1 LPCCIGEDA
10 CSDKWDASFS
20 FHNHLSGRW
29 PAMHS
34 AGCDCTGEECQ
45 HPAHSR
51 CTRHCHS
58 FRFFINKVQPLPSRA
73 CQKKHQKLAIGWLD
87 ICIHVLSSYVPTWR
101 HVSPSHLGTLL
112 TKSLIHRLALI
123 SFRNCCWR
131 LSLLIPYLIAHQK
144 YQLKG

>member
-73 CQKKHQKLAIGWLD
+73 CQKKQIRNWQSGDWTFVFMCSVH
-87 ICIHVLSSYVPTWR
+87 T
-101 HVSPSHLGTLL
+101 SPHEDTCPQV
-112 TKSLIHRLALI
+112 I
-123 SFRNCCWR
+123 
-131 LSLLIPYLIAHQK
+131 
-144 YQLKG
+144 